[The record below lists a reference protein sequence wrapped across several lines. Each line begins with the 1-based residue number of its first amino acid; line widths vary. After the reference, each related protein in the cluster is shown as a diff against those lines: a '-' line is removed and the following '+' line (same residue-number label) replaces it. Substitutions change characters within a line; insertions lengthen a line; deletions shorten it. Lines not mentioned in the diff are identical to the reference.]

1 LPIVGFSFYC
11 SGTPATAGVGIS
23 LLETLVTAGLFVVC
37 SAHLNGGPGGSI
49 FDAPVATKAGKA
61 NPSGSATRAIS
72 LSPGGNY
79 LA

>member
-1 LPIVGFSFYC
+1 M
-11 SGTPATAGVGIS
+11 TAGF
-23 LLETLVTAGLFVVC
+23 FVVC
-37 SAHLNGGPGGSI
+37 SAHLNGGPGWSI

-79 LA
+79 FA